1 MHHFVSARLLIFL
14 ALLLALQS
22 GLSPFFLYLKGY
34 PDLLSL
40 LVLDYAFSWSWE
52 TVPLFALFVGLL
64 RDLTG
69 GHLFGIETAA
79 LAFTGFLLSLGIQ
92 KLDRENGL
100 VRLGICLVFVFLTE
114 SVSLGLG
121 RWLESS
127 KSLSWELIGSVILT
141 TIYTAAL
148 APGFFW
154 ITNRWFR
161 RTPVLKQYELF

>member
-14 ALLLALQS
+14 ALLLVLES
-22 GLSPFFLYLKGY
+22 SLSPFFLVLKGR

-52 TVPLFALFVGLL
+52 VVPFFALFIGLL
-64 RDLTG
+64 RDFIG

-79 LAFTGFLLSLGIQ
+79 FALTGFLLSLGIQ
-92 KLDRENGL
+92 KLDRENSW

-114 SVSLGLG
+114 SLSLGLG
-121 RWLESS
+121 RWLETS
-127 KSLSWELIGSVILT
+127 KNLSWELMASVILT

-154 ITNRWFR
+154 ISNRWFR
-161 RTPVLKQYELF
+161 RHPVLKQYELF